1 MVIAMTDVQGE
12 NRMSREEKFLMLVQ
26 TAAIVKELSGEAQ
39 EVEKIRVTNNK
50 AHLVL
55 AVAMDV
61 FQHVPPDMD
70 IYEAANQFIEY
81 MYSKEPVPHKPGWIL
96 PSGH

>member
-1 MVIAMTDVQGE
+1 MTDTQGE

-26 TAAIVKELSGEAQ
+26 TAAIVKELSGEAR
-39 EVEKIRVTNNK
+39 EVEKIRVTDNK

-61 FQHVPPDMD
+61 FQHVPSDMD
-70 IYEAANQFIEY
+70 VYQAASQFIEY
-81 MYSKEPVPHKPGWIL
+81 MYSKEQVPHKPAWIL
-96 PSGH
+96 PSGF